1 MKKENLNMDKTFR
14 EKLEGFSAEPPSHV
28 WDNIQ
33 GQLAIQRKSRRLVYV
48 RWIAAAA
55 VVILAFVA
63 GWYFNENSESVIPS
77 RVEIP
82 TSPFNE
88 TTPQPENNV
97 KKQFQ
102 DNQDN
107 QNEQNSET
115 FEKRGAALADAT
127 QLETA
132 KTMQQQPVNIHLSAT
147 TAESIQQGNVS
158 ENSIVKFS
166 MNFLNRKM
174 ASLALEQPKPVLKKQ
189 KETSVDQLSETEK
202 MLIAENAKRYAEPKD
217 KEGSWKMGLSVS
229 PGYASQVTSHTDN
242 YAQNMT
248 YSGSDGNSNVSGG
261 FSVQYKTGKKWSI
274 ESGVYYAQNGQRSSN
289 APEATYYSVTNAPSF
304 DTEKSYFNTAV
315 NLVNGQM
322 AMNSTAG
329 VIEFSGTPRGAE
341 LVTSVEDSYRG
352 SNTLLTSSEFSQV
365 FDFVEIPLY
374 LRYDVIDSKIGV
386 QVIGGINAGII
397 AGNNVFM
404 ENNYGTQNVGKTQD
418 ITTVNLSGTI
428 GFGINY
434 DIGKHISMAVEP
446 RLNYYLNSINKNPDV
461 VFRPYR
467 IGVYTGVY
475 YQF

>member
-14 EKLEGFSAEPPSHV
+14 DKLEGFSAEPPSHV

-33 GQLAIQRKSRRLVYV
+33 GQLAAQRKSRRLVYV

-63 GWYFNENSESVIPS
+63 GWYFNEKSESVIPS

-82 TSPFNE
+82 TSSFNE

-97 KKQFQ
+97 KGQLLNK
-102 DNQDN
+102 
-107 QNEQNSET
+107 QNSET
-115 FEKRGAALADAT
+115 IKGTALADVTLSDAEKTT
-127 QLETA
+127 QQEPA
-132 KTMQQQPVNIHLSAT
+132 NIHLSST
-147 TAESIQQGNVS
+147 TQESVQPENVS
-158 ENSIVKFS
+158 ENSFVKIS

-374 LRYDVIDSKIGV
+374 VRYDVIDSKIGV
-386 QVIGGINAGII
+386 QVMGGINAGIV

-434 DIGKHISMAVEP
+434 DISKHISMAVEP